1 LRSLVIETILRE
13 LRLDSNEEAEIRL
26 ELAEKN
32 LEEARDYIKKNDL
45 IQASEKLYKAVEEC
59 VKILAQL
66 HKLPQYEKARTE
78 GRWWTHL
85 LGKSAR
91 KLSKILKEPRVEQTW
106 AIAYEIHIWGFHEA
120 KYSIEDIEDD
130 IKHVE
135 WIVEYTKK
143 TIQRLS
149 EK

>member
-1 LRSLVIETILRE
+1 MRSLVIKAILKE
-13 LRLDSNEEAEIRL
+13 LRLNPDEKAEIRL

-32 LEEARDYIKKNDL
+32 LEEAKDYIKKNDPV
-45 IQASEKLYKAVEEC
+45 QASEKLYKAVEEC
-59 VKILAQL
+59 VKILSQL
-66 HKLPQYEKARTE
+66 HELPQYEKARTE
-78 GRWWTHL
+78 GRWWTQL

-120 KYSIEDIEDD
+120 KYSVEDIEDD
-130 IKHVE
+130 VKHVE
-135 WIVEYTKK
+135 WFVEYTKK

>member
-1 LRSLVIETILRE
+1 MIKAILKE
-13 LRLDSNEEAEIRL
+13 LRLNPDEEAEIRL

-32 LEEARDYIKKNDL
+32 LEEAKDYIKKNDPV
-45 IQASEKLYKAVEEC
+45 QASEKLYKAVEEC

-66 HKLPQYEKARTE
+66 HELPQYEKARTE
-78 GRWWTHL
+78 GRWWTQL

-91 KLSKILKEPRVEQTW
+91 KLSKILKEPRIEQTW

-120 KYSIEDIEDD
+120 KYSVEDIEGDV
-130 IKHVE
+130 KHVE
-135 WIVEYTKK
+135 WFVEYTKK